1 MRLNFRMRMPADAL
15 MMGGVL
21 TAPADLAEPDLAGVL
36 TAAWGVSAP
45 RLVYRPVGFG
55 SHHWQATTDAGAA
68 WFVTVD
74 EPDTFDELA
83 AALGAAQDLYAG
95 GLSFVVAPVPT
106 RDGGPLA
113 RLGRFAV
120 ALYPYIEGRSFEW
133 DDWDGWD
140 AAGHRGAVLDL
151 LVALHTSTIPTR
163 ARLDDLAIAH
173 RDALVTDRL
182 DDVGPY
188 SGATARV
195 LRQHRSAIRA
205 RLAEYDGM
213 LRGAPSTAVLTH
225 GEPHPG
231 NTMLTADGWRLI
243 DWDTVRIAPP
253 ERDLWSL
260 AGWDRDPL
268 AGYEAATGY
277 RPDPALL
284 ALFRLRWDLTDL
296 AVTADRFRKP
306 HTGDADDE
314 KSWNILQS
322 LLESMLGSL

>member
-1 MRLNFRMRMPADAL
+1 
-15 MMGGVL
+15 
-21 TAPADLAEPDLAGVL
+21 
-36 TAAWGVSAP
+36 
-45 RLVYRPVGFG
+45 VGFG
-55 SHHWQATTDAGAA
+55 SHHWQATTEAGAA

-74 EPDTFDELA
+74 EPDSFDELG

-95 GLSFVVAPVPT
+95 GLSFVVAPVST
-106 RDGGPLA
+106 RDGAPLA

-120 ALYPYIEGRSFEW
+120 ALYPYVEGRSF
-133 DDWDGWD
+133 DWDGWD
-140 AAGHRGAVLDL
+140 SPGHGRARHRRAVLDL
-151 LVALHTSTIPTR
+151 LVALHTSRIATR
-163 ARLDDLAIAH
+163 ARLDDLGIAH

-188 SGATARV
+188 SRRTARV
-195 LRQHRSAIRA
+195 LRRHRPAIRA

-213 LRGAPSTAVLTH
+213 LATHLDTVPSIAVITH

-231 NTMLTADGWRLI
+231 NTMRTADGWRLI
-243 DWDTVRIAPP
+243 DWDTVRLAPP

-260 AGWDRDPL
+260 VERDTRTDGL
-268 AGYEAATGY
+268 AEYEAATGY

-284 ALFRLRWDLTDL
+284 ALFRRRWDLTDL

-314 KSWNILQS
+314 KSWEILQS
-322 LLESMLGSL
+322 LLES

>member
-1 MRLNFRMRMPADAL
+1 
-15 MMGGVL
+15 VL
-21 TAPADLAEPDLAGVL
+21 TAPADLAEADLAGVL
-36 TAAWGVSAP
+36 ADAWGVSAP
-45 RLVYRPVGFG
+45 SLVYRPVGFG
-55 SHHWQATTDAGAA
+55 SHHWQATTEAGAV

-74 EPDTFDELA
+74 EPESFDELG
-83 AALGAAQDLYAG
+83 AALGAAQDLFAG
-95 GLSFVVAPVPT
+95 GLSFVVAPVST
-106 RDGGPLA
+106 RDGAPLA

-120 ALYPYIEGRSFEW
+120 ALYPYVEGRSF
-133 DDWDGWD
+133 DWDGWD
-140 AAGHRGAVLDL
+140 SAGHHRAGHHRAVLDL

-188 SGATARV
+188 SGAAARI
-195 LRQHRSAIRA
+195 LRQHRSAILA

-213 LRGAPSTAVLTH
+213 VSSAPSTVVVTH

-231 NTMLTADGWRLI
+231 NTMLTTDGWRLI

-260 AGWDRDPL
+260 AGRDPTNTL
-268 AGYEAATGY
+268 AGYAAATGY
-277 RPDPALL
+277 RPDPVLL

-314 KSWNILQS
+314 KSWQILQS
-322 LLESMLGSL
+322 ILESMLGSP